1 MEANA
6 LQRRFE
12 FASRLID
19 EAGELA
25 FGYFNRLSSLTIK
38 SKGAQDM
45 ASEADLNTEVL
56 IRDRLKEAFPED
68 SSSARRPGAERST
81 HRASGL
87 LTRSMGRSPSSAA

>member
-38 SKGAQDM
+38 SKGVQDM
-45 ASEADLNTEVL
+45 ASEADLNTEV
-56 IRDRLKEAFPED
+56 
-68 SSSARRPGAERST
+68 
-81 HRASGL
+81 
-87 LTRSMGRSPSSAA
+87 